1 MTASPSF
8 RPLLA
13 IVVGAALLSQSG
25 CVWLRTKFA
34 NTAVYEDSEQSHPL
48 EMPPD
53 LDVPNTSSGVAIPD
67 VTPNPMTQ
75 GAPVSSAPGSSA
87 PQSAPVAPSAP
98 MDGFMLAD
106 TAEGAFRRIG
116 VALTKIE
123 GVVVGVGS
131 PELGTHSVTFQ
142 GTPMLIR
149 VEGSGD
155 STRVSAVGPDGARL
169 SGGAAGQLLA
179 LLKARLG

>member
-34 NTAVYEDSEQSHPL
+34 NTAVYEDSEQADPL

-53 LDVPNTSSGVAIPD
+53 LDVPNTAAGVAIPD

-75 GAPVSSAPGSSA
+75 GPTASTGSV
-87 PQSAPVAPSAP
+87 PTAPSAP
-98 MDGFMLAD
+98 MDGFVLAD
-106 TAEGAFRRIG
+106 TAESAFRRIG
-116 VALTKIE
+116 VALGKID
-123 GVVVGVGS
+123 GVVLGES
-131 PELGTHSVTFQ
+131 AASAGTHSVTFQ

-149 VEGSGD
+149 IEGSGD
-155 STRVSAVGPDGARL
+155 SVRVSAVGPDGSRL

>member
-34 NTAVYEDSEQSHPL
+34 NTAVYEDSEQADPL

-53 LDVPNTSSGVAIPD
+53 LDVPDTSAGVAIPD
-67 VTPNPMTQ
+67 VTPNPMAQ
-75 GAPVSSAPGSSA
+75 GAPVSSAA
-87 PQSAPVAPSAP
+87 PAAVPTAPSAP
-98 MDGFMLAD
+98 MDGFVLAD
-106 TAEGAFRRIG
+106 TAESAFRRIG
-116 VALTKIE
+116 VALGKID
-123 GVVVGVGS
+123 GVVLGES
-131 PELGTHSVTFQ
+131 AQAAGTHSVTFQ

-155 STRVSAVGPDGARL
+155 SARVSAVGPDGARL

>member
-34 NTAVYEDSEQSHPL
+34 NTAVYEDSEQADPL
-48 EMPPD
+48 EVPPE
-53 LDVPNTSSGVAIPD
+53 LDAPNTSAGVAIPD
-67 VTPNPMTQ
+67 VTPNPRTQ
-75 GAPVSSAPGSSA
+75 G
-87 PQSAPVAPSAP
+87 PQATTAAPVAPSAP
-98 MDGFMLAD
+98 MDGFVLGD
-106 TAEGAFRRIG
+106 TAESAFRRIG
-116 VALTKIE
+116 VALGKIE
-123 GVVVGVGS
+123 GVVLGDS
-131 PELGTHSVTFQ
+131 AQAAGTHSVTFQ

-149 VEGSGD
+149 IEGAGD
-155 STRVSAVGPDGARL
+155 SVRVSAVGPDGSRL

-179 LLKARLG
+179 LLKSRLG

>member
-34 NTAVYEDSEQSHPL
+34 NTAVYEDAEQVDPL
-48 EMPPD
+48 EVPPE
-53 LDVPNTSSGVAIPD
+53 LDTPNTSAGVAIPD
-67 VTPNPMTQ
+67 VTPNPMAN
-75 GAPVSSAPGSSA
+75 APASTA
-87 PQSAPVAPSAP
+87 PQSVPVAPSAP
-98 MDGFMLAD
+98 MDGFVLAD
-106 TAEGAFRRIG
+106 TAEGAFRRVG

-123 GVVVGVGS
+123 GVTVGVGS

-149 VEGSGD
+149 IEGTGESV
-155 STRVSAVGPDGARL
+155 RVSAVGPDGTRL

>member
-34 NTAVYEDSEQSHPL
+34 NTAVYEDSQQADPL
-48 EMPPD
+48 EVPPE
-53 LDVPNTSSGVAIPD
+53 LDVPNTSAGVAIPD

-75 GAPVSSAPGSSA
+75 GPASGA

-106 TAEGAFRRIG
+106 TADSAFRRIG

-123 GVVVGVGS
+123 GVVVGVGT

-142 GTPMLIR
+142 GTPMLIK

-155 STRVSAVGPDGARL
+155 STRVSAVGPDGTRL
-169 SGGAAGQLLA
+169 TGGAAGQLLA